1 MFDYETAANIVRSK
15 SIKVDDK
22 VILFVHTAKWN
33 YETLQRFPC
42 LVNELRTVIQ
52 QRDAEIEMLK
62 DLLLEKEQND

>member
-1 MFDYETAANIVRSK
+1 MFDHETAANIVRSK

-62 DLLLEKEQND
+62 ELLLEKEQHD

>member
-33 YETLQRFPC
+33 YETCQGFRNI
-42 LVNELRTVIQ
+42 VHDYETIIQ

>member
-1 MFDYETAANIVRSK
+1 MFDHETAANIVRSK

-62 DLLLEKEQND
+62 ELLLEKEQND